1 MGTKIKGIDVSHY
14 QGVIDFQ
21 KVKNAGV
28 KFVIIKAGYGKYEYQ
43 KDPCFEKNYKNAKAA
58 GLDVGAYWFSYAKT
72 ANEALQEAKACVS
85 VIKGKKFEYPIY
97 FDLEGESLTA
107 GKTVCS
113 EMCRIF
119 CNALED
125 AGYFAGIYISRSPA
139 QTLLDDTCKTRYALW
154 LAEYSSKCNYSGT
167 YGMWQYSSTSKV
179 NGISGNVDMDY
190 CYVDY
195 PSKIKSAGLNGFT
208 ATTTNATA
216 KILDSSGFKLGN
228 KTSGVLALKQLII
241 LANCL
246 GIIKQGVDNN
256 NVFGDGTQ
264 KAVNLLLSQWG
275 YSQNGIAGNNFI
287 KKLQTEIAKQIK

>member
-1 MGTKIKGIDVSHY
+1 MGTKIKGIDVSYY
-14 QGVIDFQ
+14 QGTIDFQ
-21 KVKNAGV
+21 KLKNAGI
-28 KFVIIKAGYGKYEYQ
+28 KFVIIKAGYGKYGKQ
-43 KDPCFEKNYKNAKAA
+43 KDECFEENYKNAKAA

-72 ANEALQEAKACVS
+72 ANEALQEAKVCLAA
-85 VIKGKKFEYPIY
+85 IKGKKFEYPIY
-97 FDLEGESLTA
+97 FDVEGDSLVSKSVVSA
-107 GKTVCS
+107 MCKT
-113 EMCRIF
+113 F

-139 QTLLDDTCKTRYALW
+139 QTILDDTCKTRYALW
-154 LAEYSSKCNYSGT
+154 LAEYSSKCNYSGS
-167 YGMWQYSSTSKV
+167 YGMWQYSDKGSVS
-179 NGISGNVDMDY
+179 GINGNVDMDY

-195 PSKIKSAGLNGFT
+195 PSKIKSAGLNGYT
-208 ATTTNATA
+208 ATTTNTTT

-264 KAVNLLLSQWG
+264 KAVNLLLNQWG
-275 YSQNGIAGNNFI
+275 YTQNGIAGNNFI